1 MSVAGRI
8 ITTSRGYKCFLPNPL
23 PPTINWDLN
32 LINALS
38 DADRVLGQLAGEGQR
53 LPNPYLLIRPFI
65 AREAVLSSRIE
76 GTQAT
81 LGEVLAAKAGAAV
94 AASLAPDLQEVN
106 NYIIALEYG
115 IQRLATLP
123 LSLRLMR
130 ELHEKLMQGV
140 RGQHATPGD
149 FRVSQNWI

>member
-94 AASLAPDLQEVN
+94 AGPFRIDKKQLEDMISRAIAQAPASS
-106 NYIIALEYG
+106 
-115 IQRLATLP
+115 AT
-123 LSLRLMR
+123 SI
-130 ELHEKLMQGV
+130 H
-140 RGQHATPGD
+140 
-149 FRVSQNWI
+149 